1 MKTIKAGNELNE
13 VCMLPLFLLFCS
25 SWAIQIPGSSL
36 SVVRVAWSFTA
47 FIVSSAHHQHTTR
60 ATPFQYHRSRQCYR
74 LWEALRSLIAQNP
87 IPLTAKFA
95 QSLSLTLFEAAACNS
110 AHLVDRRH
118 PGRDAAE
125 PCRRNGKSAQLAQHT
140 EGWEHKRSDRDV
152 ALATTIGIL
161 GVFAHI
167 GRRLCTC
174 RITHKTAGNIQSINL
189 GDGARFLF
197 RDDEVPDD
205 GKAIAGN
212 ISQCGTKARWLLAA
226 RHKNRWNSSSKMP

>member
-1 MKTIKAGNELNE
+1 MKYVCFRFVFSSVLLEQYRFLAAVCRLCVLRDRSLLLLYYRLTI
-13 VCMLPLFLLFCS
+13 S
-25 SWAIQIPGSSL
+25 TQ
-36 SVVRVAWSFTA
+36 RVQ
-47 FIVSSAHHQHTTR
+47 HH
-60 ATPFQYHRSRQCYR
+60 FQYHRSRQCYR
-74 LWEALRSLIAQNP
+74 LWEAIRSLIAQIP
-87 IPLTAKFA
+87 ITLTAKFA

-174 RITHKTAGNIQSINL
+174 RITHKTAGNIQSMKL
-189 GDGARFLF
+189 GDGTRFLF

-205 GKAIAGN
+205 GEAIAGN